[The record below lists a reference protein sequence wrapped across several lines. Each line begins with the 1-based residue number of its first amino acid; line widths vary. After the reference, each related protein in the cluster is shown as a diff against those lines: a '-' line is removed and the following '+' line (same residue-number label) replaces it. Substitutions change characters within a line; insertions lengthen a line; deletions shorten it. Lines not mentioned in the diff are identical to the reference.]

1 MRLLFSLILFFTTIN
16 VYSQKPKQVLGW
28 INTAHSDNRNFYFE
42 IPFEYRINEIII
54 QVTIGKETY
63 DYIFDT
69 GGYNDITD
77 GIQKR
82 NNFPVLTT
90 QTVGSS
96 NGIKSKINLVKV
108 DSLKIGELVFKNI
121 AALQMNFENSPT
133 IKCTINGALIGASI
147 IKNFIWQIDFSR
159 RKIIVSDQLSKMPF
173 INQSTKL
180 PVTFNSRLMP
190 FVEATLDGKKQKFM
204 FDLGSSTQFI
214 LTKKSALQY
223 ISTKQPIEIN
233 GLSSE
238 GGNGVLIQTANV
250 FTADSIELANIKF
263 KKKPVL
269 YYQAGVENI
278 IGNPI
283 IKNFIVTLNFKDD
296 ELYLSPI
303 AEANLTD
310 GWNSFGFRAEYKN
323 DKILVTSLFKGLS
336 ADKAALKIDD
346 EIISVN
352 RQKVDCKSYCECM
365 AALSKMFEE
374 NTKLIIEVKS
384 GQTIKEVT
392 VTKDQV
398 N

>member
-1 MRLLFSLILFFTTIN
+1 M
-16 VYSQKPKQVLGW
+16 KW
-28 INTAHSDNRNFYFE
+28 INTAHSDNRDFYFE
-42 IPFEYRINEIII
+42 IPFEYRSNEIII
-54 QVTIGKETY
+54 QVTIGSETY

-77 GIQKR
+77 AIQKK

-108 DSLKIGELVFKNI
+108 DSLKIGELVFKDI
-121 AALQMNFENSPT
+121 AALQMNFDTITT
-133 IKCTINGALIGASI
+133 IKCTIDGALIGASI

-238 GGNGVLIQTANV
+238 GANGVLVQTATV

-310 GWNSFGFRAEYKN
+310 GWNSYGFRAEYKN

-365 AALSKMFEE
+365 AALSKIFEE
-374 NTKLIIEVKS
+374 NTKFDNR
-384 GQTIKEVT
+384 G
-392 VTKDQV
+392 
-398 N
+398 